1 MEQRRFTPAEDLA
14 YQIQAKLDYLSELK
28 LTLEVRLRD
37 VTKGAL
43 VFGLVWGIFE
53 LSFVCVTTPRRA
65 LFCFD
70 VSKLFCRGEG
80 QSGREMVGWWR
91 GAVDNGSC
99 GCLDSL
105 KTKPLI

>member
-43 VFGLVWGIFE
+43 VFGLVGGF
-53 LSFVCVTTPRRA
+53 LNSFLCVLQLPEGLCFA
-65 LFCFD
+65 LMLANSFAGVK
-70 VSKLFCRGEG
+70 VSQGGKWLAGGGE
-80 QSGREMVGWWR
+80 Q
-91 GAVDNGSC
+91 
-99 GCLDSL
+99 
-105 KTKPLI
+105 